1 MCRRRVM
8 NTYFTVEKKIHPA
21 IVQEAT
27 TDEERANARETT
39 REAERARIQETSTR
53 AERASV

>member
-1 MCRRRVM
+1 M